1 MKIKLIRNV
10 CLDGKSHQKDDV
22 VETSDEN
29 GSQLIRMGKAIPS
42 ETQNKS
48 IGLKKSKPKKKLE
61 VKDDDFSES
70 TSSSILD

>member
-10 CLDGKSHQKDDV
+10 CLDGKSYSKDDIV
-22 VETSDEN
+22 DTTDQN

-42 ETQNKS
+42 DGQNKS
-48 IGLKKSKPKKKLE
+48 VGLKASKPKKKLE
-61 VKDDDFSES
+61 VKDES